1 MGAYPFLLLLREF
14 YFCCVRLTKCCS
26 QVTFSFFGDLL
37 STPHFPFLCCRPES
51 NTKRSKP
58 AVPYFGR
65 QDLLSKR
72 KGIYFFE
79 RVLFIPLEASKECL
93 KCFLFFQPKK
103 KYIYIYKSQ
112 LKLIKYKFSH
122 YLFNQGFCILHK
134 IQNSLFRFKNLLV
147 YIYC

>member
-1 MGAYPFLLLLREF
+1 MG
-14 YFCCVRLTKCCS
+14 FCYVRLTKCCS
-26 QVTFSFFGDLL
+26 QVIFSFFGDLL

-58 AVPYFGR
+58 ASTIIGR

-79 RVLFIPLEASKECL
+79 RVLFIPLEVSKECL
-93 KCFLFFQPKK
+93 KCFCFFKKKK
-103 KYIYIYKSQ
+103 KYMYIHIYSQ

-122 YLFNQGFCILHK
+122 CLFNQGFCILHK
-134 IQNSLFRFKNLLV
+134 IQNSLLRLKNFFSIYLSLGIFILFSLL
-147 YIYC
+147 